1 MFLGYQNDLLA
12 LTAETREEL
21 ENNPNME
28 FTSIEET
35 GDVVEKVGNS
45 YYVGQEA
52 VSAAKASYIR
62 QIRNAYLEE
71 FVDRAVANPLHWSEM
86 PEEEKIVIKNYRN
99 YLLNLPQETD
109 FPDVKVQI
117 FDEWKTAQPN
127 VS

>member
-52 VSAAKASYIR
+52 VSAAKASYVR
-62 QIRNAYLEE
+62 QIRDAYLEE
-71 FVDRAVANPLHWSEM
+71 FVDRAVANPLRWSEM
-86 PEEEKIVIKNYRN
+86 PEEEKTVIKNYRN

-117 FDEWKTAQPN
+117 FDEWKTA
-127 VS
+127 

>member
-52 VSAAKASYIR
+52 VSAAKASYVR
-62 QIRNAYLEE
+62 QIRDAYLEE
-71 FVDRAVANPLHWSEM
+71 FVDRAVANPLRWSEM
-86 PEEEKIVIKNYRN
+86 PEEEKTVIKNYRN
-99 YLLNLPQETD
+99 YLLNLPQKTD

-117 FDEWKTAQPN
+117 FDEWKTA
-127 VS
+127 